1 MSGDERDTRHV
12 LRLMMGAAVTDMG
25 TGLFFLLGPW
35 LMYDLTRSAFWV
47 GMVAVV
53 QGLMAW
59 VGPGLGW
66 VVDRVDRR
74 RALIVALLVQA
85 VGSGGLSLLVDL
97 HRATVTLALLG
108 VVLIMTG
115 TRLQLLAG
123 STVRF
128 LLTPTASRLRLNS
141 WWALVTLLAQ
151 YGAPG
156 IAGFLLQ
163 WRGEGFALLAQ
174 TVSVAPM
181 LAAAIMLPR
190 LAAPPQAES
199 GTLREAAR
207 TLVKERALWYFT
219 LTMSLWNW
227 SFGGILAILVYFYR
241 HDLHF
246 TAAEVGLAGV
256 LMGLIPMGFASLGA
270 KLNQRFGPGRVLV
283 GGVLLSGLGMMVL
296 PGLGS
301 PYSVGACLG
310 ALDGPI
316 APILAAMNTISQA
329 RIPSRLYGQVNAVR
343 QLVSMGPGPTAS
355 VLAGVLAGRIGAG
368 PVIEGLGAVT
378 VVGAML
384 LAWRTPVGRV
394 TLGGHFE
401 DGKGGPGSV
410 SAAAGDVE

>member
-1 MSGDERDTRHV
+1 M
-12 LRLMMGAAVTDMG
+12 LGAAVTDLG

-47 GMVAVV
+47 GTVAVV

-74 RALIVALLVQA
+74 HALIVALLVQA
-85 VGSGGLSLLVDL
+85 VGSGGLALLVEV
-97 HRATVTLALLG
+97 HRATVPLVLIG
-108 VVLIMTG
+108 VVLIMSG

-123 STVRF
+123 STIRF
-128 LLTPTASRLRLNS
+128 LLTPAASRLRLNS

-156 IAGFLLQ
+156 LAGFLLQ
-163 WRGEGFALLAQ
+163 WRGEGFALLVQ
-174 TVSVAPM
+174 TASVAPM
-181 LAAAIMLPR
+181 LAAAFLLPG
-190 LAAPPQAES
+190 LAAPPRETS

-207 TLVKERALWYFT
+207 TLVGERALWYFT
-219 LTMSLWNW
+219 LTMALWNW

-246 TAAEVGLAGV
+246 SAAEVGLAGV
-256 LMGLIPMGFASLGA
+256 LMGLIPMGFAIVGM

-283 GGVLLSGLGMMVL
+283 GGVLLSGLGMMIL

-316 APILAAMNTISQA
+316 APILAAMSTISQA
-329 RIPSRLYGQVNAVR
+329 RIPSRLYGQVNAFR

-355 VLAGVLAGRIGAG
+355 VLAGLLAGRFGAG

-378 VVGAML
+378 VMGALL

-394 TLGGHFE
+394 TLGGRFE
-401 DGKGGPGSV
+401 DGRTSRGRVPM
-410 SAAAGDVE
+410 AAGDAE